1 MHKFVQPPNAAKPL
15 PPFSMGVISG
25 GFLFVSG
32 QAPLNLQTN
41 EIEYG
46 DIKSEVRRCLSNIQ
60 TIVEAAGC
68 TLRDVVRVGVFLND
82 LADVPAMNEVYREF
96 FPENFPARTTVGVQ
110 LPRFKVEI
118 DCVARVPE
126 AGRPGLA

>member
-1 MHKFVQPPNAAKPL
+1 MNKIIQPLNTAKPL
-15 PPFSMGVISG
+15 PPFSMGILSD

-46 DIKSEVRRCLSNIQ
+46 DIKSEVRRALSNIR
-60 TIVEAAGC
+60 IILEAAGC

-82 LADVPAMNEVYREF
+82 LNDVPAMNEVYREF
-96 FPENFPARTTVGVQ
+96 FSDYHPARTTVGVQ

-118 DCVARVPE
+118 DCIARVPS
-126 AGRPGLA
+126 